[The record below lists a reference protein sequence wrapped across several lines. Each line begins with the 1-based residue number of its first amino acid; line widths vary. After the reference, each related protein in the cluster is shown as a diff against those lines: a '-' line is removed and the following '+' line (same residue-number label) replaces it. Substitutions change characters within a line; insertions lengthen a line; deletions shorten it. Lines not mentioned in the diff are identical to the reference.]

1 MKIKIKKSIGNF
13 ALAGVL
19 LLSGGQAASAAV
31 TPDDLIPIRNKD
43 FKFKVE
49 DMDYNSKTREVT
61 VHMRNDNG
69 RTTYEIYKCIDVING
84 TCYVYANQKPENED

>member
-1 MKIKIKKSIGNF
+1 MKIKIKKAIGKF

-49 DMDYNSKTREVT
+49 QFEYNSHNQTVT
-61 VHMRNDNG
+61 VQMRNDNG
-69 RTTYEIYKCIDVING
+69 RATHEIYKCVNVIKG
-84 TCYVYANQKPENED
+84 TCYVYANQDPEPES